1 MAAQAVRV
9 PPALQLVR
17 LKGQV
22 LVPLPTFLLCLVLAL
37 LLSHGIARRGQQSSG
52 AATSALGQ
60 QTQQVAQQDALGGS
74 WLNRANDS
82 WPVSRQVLLHRDLS
96 PR

>member
-1 MAAQAVRV
+1 MAAQPVRV

-17 LKGQV
+17 VKGQI

-37 LLSHGIARRGQQSSG
+37 LVSHGIARHGHSSG
-52 AATSALGQ
+52 ESLPAAAAQRDQ
-60 QTQQVAQQDALGGS
+60 QGMGGS

-82 WPVSRQVLLHRDLS
+82 WPVSR
-96 PR
+96 

>member
-1 MAAQAVRV
+1 MRV

-37 LLSHGIARRGQQSSG
+37 LLSHGIARHGQQDSS
-52 AATSALGQ
+52 AAPSAAGQ
-60 QTQQVAQQDALGGS
+60 QTQQLAQQDGVGGS

-82 WPVSRQVLLHRDLS
+82 WPVSRQALLH
-96 PR
+96 